1 MKQYTRHSEAELK
14 AMANTLSIE
23 VAVSDFMNK
32 TGFDLV
38 SVDWVG
44 GCRASGQHVYHF
56 VRKLEYEP
64 V

>member
-1 MKQYTRHSEAELK
+1 
-14 AMANTLSIE
+14 MANTLSIE
-23 VAVSDFMNK
+23 VAVSDFMNR

-56 VRKLEYEP
+56 IKEIEE
-64 V
+64 